1 MAKLLLAFAVV
12 CGMVIMAMGDACYDD
27 APYKKLIQ
35 NLADSENL
43 LAGLYTAHKN
53 DPDQGFFLEIIS
65 NIARSNEILFAI
77 ANGNSSLLDQCLT
90 INTNIDTAIRGIL
103 DHYNISTANLTE
115 PLIGEALFESAL
127 LNIGKS
133 FVDILNIIPQ
143 AQAAVSQTKYQ
154 TFIVNFN
161 SHIIAIRAAIAANDN
176 GPACIAA
183 NNALAQDLLG
193 ILASKTDMDTM
204 CLPATVPPTT
214 TTAMPVTTTPQ
225 AIPVSTTTVYTTT
238 SVASVTSPTTAAA
251 VETTTPMPSGNGY
264 GK

>member
-103 DHYNISTANLTE
+103 DHWNISTANLTE
-115 PLIGEALFESAL
+115 PLVGEALYESAL

-161 SHIIAIRAAIAANDN
+161 VHIVAIRAAIAANDN

-193 ILASKTDMDTM
+193 ILASKTDMDAM
-204 CLPATVPPTT
+204 CLPVTVPPTT
-214 TTAMPVTTTPQ
+214 TA
-225 AIPVSTTTVYTTT
+225 YTTT
-238 SVASVTSPTTAAA
+238 SVASVTSPTTAAS
-251 VETTTPMPSGNGY
+251 VVTTTPMPSGNGY